1 MKKEKKR
8 VLHVLGHLRHGGAEI
23 FLLNMLRELEN
34 SGIIFDVMT
43 RGENLPEV
51 AEEIKKRGGKVIETP
66 GFPKHIWKNY
76 RCLNR
81 FFKEHGNEYRAI
93 HVHANSLLYL
103 LPLKLAKK
111 YGILIRIIH
120 SHNTHPAKSVYKGLH
135 YLNRVRL
142 GKLATKRVACSA
154 AAGKW
159 MFGKKPYEQIRNAID
174 VSKFAYNEPV
184 RERFR
189 KQYRVSDVSV
199 IGTVGRLEH
208 QKNPFFLLDVFCE
221 VRKRMDVVL
230 FIIGEG
236 SLEEKLKHYAREKGV
251 EASVIFLKNIA
262 NVNDYLQMM
271 DVFVLPSLYEG
282 LGISVIEAQTAGLQV
297 VISDK
302 VPEEAVLIPENVR
315 RMKLGAPEDWA
326 EVITELGNR
335 SQSVRKSWDKTVA
348 ECGYDSATEA
358 KKLVKLYEL

>member
-8 VLHVLGHLRHGGAEI
+8 VLHVLGHLRRGGAEV
-23 FLLNMLRELEN
+23 FLLNMLRELEKN
-34 SGIIFDVMT
+34 EIIFDVMT

-66 GFPKHIWKNY
+66 EFPKRLLENY
-76 RCLNR
+76 RCLKR
-81 FFKEHGNEYRAI
+81 FFREQGSEYQAI

-103 LPLKLAKK
+103 LPLTLAKK
-111 YGILIRIIH
+111 QGIPIRILH
-120 SHNTHPAKSVYKGLH
+120 SHNTQPEKSFYKCLH

-142 GKLATKRVACSA
+142 GKLATKRVACSP
-154 AAGKW
+154 AAGRW

-174 VSKFAYNEPV
+174 VSKFVYNEQV
-184 RERFR
+184 REKLRER
-189 KQYRVSDVSV
+189 YQVSEVPV
-199 IGTVGRLEH
+199 IGTVGRLEQ

-221 VRKRMDVVL
+221 VRKRMDAML

-236 SLEEKLKHYAREKGV
+236 SLEEKLKLYAREKGV
-251 EASVIFLKNIA
+251 EASVVFLKNIT

-302 VPEEAVLIPENVR
+302 VPKEAVLISENVK
-315 RMKLGAPEDWA
+315 RMKLGAIEDWA
-326 EVITELGNR
+326 EVITELGER
-335 SQSVRKSWDKTVA
+335 PQSARKSWNKTVA
-348 ECGYDSATEA
+348 ECGYDSATEV

>member
-1 MKKEKKR
+1 MMKEKKR
-8 VLHVLGHLRHGGAEI
+8 VLHVLGHLRRGGAEI
-23 FLLNMLRELEN
+23 FLLNMVREAEK
-34 SGIIFDVMT
+34 SGIVFDVMT

-51 AEEIKKRGGKVIETP
+51 VEEIKKHGGKVIETP
-66 GFPKHIWKNY
+66 GVPKHVWKNY
-76 RCLNR
+76 RYLKR

-111 YGILIRIIH
+111 HGIPIRMIH
-120 SHNTHPAKSVYKGLH
+120 SHNTQPAKSIYKVLH

-142 GKLATKRVACSA
+142 GKYVTKRVACSA
-154 AAGKW
+154 AAGTW
-159 MFGKKPYEQIRNAID
+159 MFGRKPYEQIRNAID
-174 VSKFAYNEPV
+174 VSKFSYNEQI

-189 KQYRVSDVSV
+189 ERYQVSKVPV
-199 IGTVGRLEH
+199 IGTVGRLER
-208 QKNPFFLLDVFCE
+208 QKNHFFLLDVFCE
-221 VRKRMDVVL
+221 VRKRMNAVL

-236 SLEEKLKHYAREKGV
+236 SLEEKLKLYAREKGV
-251 EASVIFLKNIA
+251 EEFVVFLKGIA

-302 VPEEAVLIPENVR
+302 IPNEAVLVPENVR
-315 RMKLGAPEDWA
+315 RIKNGTAQEWA
-326 EVITELGNR
+326 EVITEPGTY
-335 SQSVRKSWDKTVA
+335 SQNTRKSWDETVA
-348 ECGYDSATEA
+348 KCGYDIVSEA
-358 KKLVKLYEL
+358 KRLVKLYEM